1 MEEVIRQPDKA
12 ERFVQ
17 TIIRHCATNTGFAA
31 RLRRADNPDT
41 EYHSWELLVKL
52 GINLDKDWE
61 RLPCALI
68 AAAVARAQLSS
79 DGSAGLGRALRS
91 VAEFT
96 YELHKAAVEQLWA
109 ETLCPLPCRVCRTLA
124 LRESWKSQEL
134 TTSAA
139 ASKDSCPR
147 WA

>member
-1 MEEVIRQPDKA
+1 MNNHQFVFSENDAVLIDGISYTLTDFHPEFRQALTTLRSYAKIRVSA
-12 ERFVQ
+12 ESMV
-17 TIIRHCATNTGFAA
+17 
-31 RLRRADNPDT
+31 
-41 EYHSWELLVKL
+41 E
-52 GINLDKDWE
+52 
-61 RLPCALI
+61 
-68 AAAVARAQLSS
+68 
-79 DGSAGLGRALRS
+79 RS
-91 VAEFT
+91 VAGFT